1 MGTSTS
7 PTEVNYVWY
16 VEKKENGN
24 ITISTANKKASWQLP
39 TGTTRVKPL
48 VAYAQRTELVMVTDK
63 PNALGNEQT
72 AAPKANSCYLRNTD
86 GSSYVHFSGN
96 DLGSWTSAGSNSTF
110 MVEFYKLD
118 ENQHLNKK
126 DLDDKGRAILKLKE
140 TILLADT
147 YKDSYDGTWRLG
159 DGVNKYSL
167 PEGKEKFLEV
177 YNAAKNMADHPE
189 GQETAQ
195 QVTEKDNE
203 LKTLIGKLT
212 INQPKNGVFYRLR
225 CIGTGQNTNKYILP
239 TIKDNRLET
248 KNEKHNAALFY
259 CQDVANGK
267 KTLLAFNNGQYFGNA
282 GGNNNFAYIAVGN
295 DNNKDFAFS
304 EGGQKGCYKIQQ
316 GNRYIYGANDK
327 MDSGTNPNN
336 NGYYWW
342 LEEVTTLPVTVSAA
356 GWATLYALVALTIP
370 AGLTGVYTAA
380 VEGNTLKLTAL
391 NGTIPANTPVLIEAN
406 AATYNFTIDYNAA
419 AEAQT
424 TGLKGTLETINK
436 PATTIY
442 TLQKP
447 ADKNIGFYK
456 YNGQTLQGFRAYGE
470 NLLGTTST
478 AEGLIIDKGDV
489 TAIENVEIND
499 GKQTVI
505 YDLNGR
511 RVEKMLKGIY
521 IVNGKKVIK

>member
-1 MGTSTS
+1 
-7 PTEVNYVWY
+7 
-16 VEKKENGN
+16 
-24 ITISTANKKASWQLP
+24 
-39 TGTTRVKPL
+39 
-48 VAYAQRTELVMVTDK
+48 
-63 PNALGNEQT
+63 
-72 AAPKANSCYLRNTD
+72 
-86 GSSYVHFSGN
+86 
-96 DLGSWTSAGSNSTF
+96 
-110 MVEFYKLD
+110 
-118 ENQHLNKK
+118 
-126 DLDDKGRAILKLKE
+126 
-140 TILLADT
+140 
-147 YKDSYDGTWRLG
+147 
-159 DGVNKYSL
+159 
-167 PEGKEKFLEV
+167 
-177 YNAAKNMADHPE
+177 MADHPD

-316 GNRYIYGANDK
+316 GNRYIYGESDK
-327 MDSGTNPNN
+327 MDSGTNPNS

-356 GWATLYALVALTIP
+356 GWATLYAPVALTIP
-370 AGLTGVYTAA
+370 ATEGLTVYTAA

-391 NGTIPANTPVLIEAN
+391 KGTIPANTPVLIEA
-406 AATYNFTIDYNAA
+406 AEGKYNFNINYNAA
-419 AEAQT
+419 AQTAQAAGK
-424 TGLKGTLETINK
+424 GLSGTLETINK
-436 PATTIY
+436 PADKTIY

-447 ADKNIGFYK
+447 AAANNEIGFYK
-456 YNGQTLQGFRAYGE
+456 YGGETLQGFRAYGE

-478 AEGLIIDKGDV
+478 AEGLIFDKGDV